1 MEFRKTK
8 YIISILLL
16 IFANNIFAQND
27 SILDN
32 YIKVA
37 LQNNLALKQK
47 TETYNNSLVKLKEAK
62 SMFFPKISLNA
73 RYSIAE
79 GGRTID
85 IPVGDMINP
94 VYNNLNEIN
103 DFMYSAGLID
113 KPEKYPNI
121 ENESI
126 NFLREHEHETK
137 ARLVQPI
144 INNQIWYNNKIKK
157 NQSDIEKENY
167 NKYKNEL
174 ISEVTNAYYKYIQTV
189 ELLKII
195 DESKKLVNENI
206 NFNKKLFKNN
216 KVTYDNVL
224 RAKTEFVKLE
234 QKEIE
239 YNKLNT
245 TSKAYFN
252 FLLNKNF
259 KSEISISSNTL
270 KKENEFKIENLID
283 SALKNRNELKILN
296 LYKTINENN
305 TKLNKTNALPNIY
318 GVIDYG
324 FQGENY
330 NFDKNHDFYIAS
342 IVLKWDLF
350 KGFENK
356 NKIQES
362 KINQKIIDYKFEETQ
377 KKINL
382 EVLNLYY
389 ELKSAEKN
397 LDLAKS
403 EQDLSK
409 ENFKIVNKKYEIG
422 SANLLEYYDAKTQ
435 YTNSQINYTIKKYD
449 YLIKLSELKKG
460 VNYNKN

>member
-296 LYKTINENN
+296 LYKTINKNN

>member
-126 NFLREHEHETK
+126 NFLRKHEHETK

-296 LYKTINENN
+296 LYKTINKNN